1 MTIFENLNLNLREV
15 AKVDLEEMIRNCERE
30 LDRREEEARDGA
42 MKKILDTIY
51 EYVEEFG
58 SLEIEQSNYEET
70 VSIYVNRNDTL
81 ISNGNLISVVLA

>member
-1 MTIFENLNLNLREV
+1 MTIFENLNLNLQEV
-15 AKVDLEEMIRNCERE
+15 AKVDLEEMIRDCERE

-58 SLEIEQSNYEET
+58 SLEIKQSNYEET

-81 ISNGNLISVVLA
+81 ISHGDLISVVLA

>member
-15 AKVDLEEMIRNCERE
+15 AKVDLEEMIRDCKRE

-58 SLEIEQSNYEET
+58 SLEIKQSNYEET

-81 ISNGNLISVVLA
+81 ISHGDLISVVLA